1 MRRTDFGGRSCGD
14 CGGCM
19 RCQSL
24 YEACRLRSRHVG
36 KGRNKMIKTTLEID
50 GMMCGMCES
59 HINDC
64 LRRNFNV
71 KKVSS
76 SHAKGETVIISETAP
91 DEEML
96 KKVIAQTG
104 YELKGI
110 RSEPAPEKTGLFGL
124 FRKK

>member
-1 MRRTDFGGRSCGD
+1 
-14 CGGCM
+14 
-19 RCQSL
+19 
-24 YEACRLRSRHVG
+24 
-36 KGRNKMIKTTLEID
+36 MIKTTLEID

-76 SHAKGETVIISETAP
+76 SHAKGETVILSETAP

-96 KKVIAQTG
+96 KKLSIYSAF
-104 YELKGI
+104 ELYLDFINIFLYILRFVGN
-110 RSEPAPEKTGLFGL
+110 RD
-124 FRKK
+124 

>member
-1 MRRTDFGGRSCGD
+1 MRRTDFGGGSCGA

-76 SHAKGETVIISETAP
+76 SHAKGETVILSEQELDIDALKAAIAETGYTVKGAQSHP
-91 DEEML
+91 YEKKGMFAFL
-96 KKVIAQTG
+96 KK
-104 YELKGI
+104 
-110 RSEPAPEKTGLFGL
+110 
-124 FRKK
+124 

>member
-1 MRRTDFGGRSCGD
+1 MSASVAARREGG
-14 CGGCM
+14 
-19 RCQSL
+19 
-24 YEACRLRSRHVG
+24 
-36 KGRNKMIKTTLEID
+36 NKMIKTTLEID

-76 SHAKGETVIISETAP
+76 SHTKGETVIISETAP